1 MKKCPSKAKV
11 TIMGSILL
19 GLCEHANITG
29 VTAEHANM
37 ISDDILARIFDDCI
51 IRSIKEYLKELEE

>member
-1 MKKCPSKAKV
+1 
-11 TIMGSILL
+11 MGSILL